1 MSRTKRRR
9 FNRDERNALR
19 KLQEL
24 KDYLH
29 DLRELA
35 PDRKPELDAMIG
47 LLTDQQDTFLDR
59 VALDEKKACIELAC
73 VNALTI
79 SIWREL
85 GLTVDE

>member
-9 FNRDERNALR
+9 FNRDERRALR

-29 DLRELA
+29 DLRGLA
-35 PDRKPELDAMIG
+35 PDRKPELDAMTG

-59 VALDEKKACIELAC
+59 VALDETKP
-73 VNALTI
+73 AL
-79 SIWREL
+79 SWP
-85 GLTVDE
+85 V